1 MLRTPRPGAAAW
13 FLAALIASA
22 ASCAAPRAS
31 APLAPK
37 ETVVA
42 ADQLAAELARG
53 GANLV
58 VLDARDRTAYDAGH
72 LEGALF
78 LPLAE
83 WEQLSLANDTG
94 LSHEAAWRERIG
106 ALGIDGDDNVLVY
119 DNGKMTQAARVWF
132 ILQHFGVARAAV
144 IDGGYPLLEEAAAQ
158 NRVALTAAPSTRAPA
173 SFAPSGRGA
182 IGLVDRA
189 AMKLAVERG
198 EAQVL
203 DVRSEAEFLGDDLRK
218 NSRGGHLPNAVS
230 LPHTRLLDERGR
242 LRSIDEL
249 TQLFRAAGLERGR
262 PVIAHCDGGGRAA
275 LAALAAAR
283 AGYGPVL
290 SYYLSFG
297 DWAKDATCP
306 VVKD

>member
-1 MLRTPRPGAAAW
+1 MFRTTALCAATCL
-13 FLAALIASA
+13 LAVLIASV
-22 ASCAAPRAS
+22 ASCVTPRAAP
-31 APLAPK
+31 PLEPE

-42 ADQLAAELARG
+42 ASQLAAKLARS

-58 VLDARDRTAYDAGH
+58 VLDARERAAYDAGH

-78 LPLAE
+78 APLAE
-83 WEQLSLANDTG
+83 WEPLSLASDTG

-144 IDGGYPLLEEAAAQ
+144 IDGGYPLLEEAAA
-158 NRVALTAAPSTRAPA
+158 RGEVALSTAPSTRAATRFEP
-173 SFAPSGRGA
+173 RGQAA

-189 AMKLAVERG
+189 EMKRAVERG
-198 EAQVL
+198 EAQIL

-218 NSRGGHLPNAVS
+218 NSRGGHLPNAVN
-230 LPHTRLLDERGR
+230 LPHTRLLDDRGR

-249 TQLFRAAGLERGR
+249 TQLLHGAGFERGR
-262 PVIAHCDGGGRAA
+262 PVITHCDGGGRAA